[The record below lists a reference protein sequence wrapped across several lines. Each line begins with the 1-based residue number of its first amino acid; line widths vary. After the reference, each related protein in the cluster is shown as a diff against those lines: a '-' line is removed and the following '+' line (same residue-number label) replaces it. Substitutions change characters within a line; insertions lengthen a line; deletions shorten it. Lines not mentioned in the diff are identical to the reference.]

1 MQHKQILAQG
11 GNVHYWIDKKD
22 DGVDCIVFTHGATA
36 DHTMFE
42 KQIEFFSDKY
52 TIVLW
57 DVPMHGLSRPYQK
70 FSYRDTAEIL
80 HSILQEENI
89 NRAIL
94 VGMSMGGYP
103 SQHFAAIYPDMVKG
117 LVALD
122 TTPLGVQYYSKSDLW
137 WLKQVAP
144 MAKWFPATIL
154 QKSMAK
160 SISETDYSYQK
171 MMSMLKPLSKSE
183 IIEQMRI
190 AYGKFTHENRSVM
203 FQFPVLILVGDRD
216 STGKVKAYCKEWAKQ
231 TGYPLHFIKN
241 AQHFANGDNPEQVNF
256 EIQQFIRTIN
266 DSEKQP

>member
-1 MQHKQILAQG
+1 MRKYPHIYA
-11 GNVHYWIDKKD
+11 
-22 DGVDCIVFTHGATA
+22 
-36 DHTMFE
+36 
-42 KQIEFFSDKY
+42 FSLRAY
-52 TIVLW
+52 YENY
-57 DVPMHGLSRPYQK
+57 P
-70 FSYRDTAEIL
+70 EIL

-94 VGMSMGGYP
+94 VGMSMVGYS
-103 SQHFAAIYPDMVKG
+103 SQHFAAIYPNIVKG

-154 QKSMAK
+154 RKSMAK
-160 SISETDYSYQK
+160 SISKTDYSYQK
-171 MMSMLKPLSKSE
+171 MMSMLKPLSKSD

-190 AYGKFTHENRSVM
+190 AYGKFTHENRNVM
-203 FQFPVLILVGDRD
+203 FQFPVLILVGNRD
-216 STGKVKAYCKEWAKQ
+216 STGKLKAYCKEWAKQ

-241 AQHFANGDNPEQVNF
+241 AKHFANGDNPEQVNF